1 MQSSTRF
8 THVSDDELLRR
19 LAALLGDSRR
29 VEADLV
35 AHIGE
40 VDERRLFAREASPSM
55 FRYCTDVLH
64 LSEAEAGLRITV
76 ARAAREHPAIL
87 AMLGGGRLHL
97 SGIALLAPHLTPENA
112 AAVLERAAH
121 RSKREIEELVA
132 ELDPQLDVPAVIRKV
147 PVAALAAPPI
157 ETATS
162 AVPAP
167 SVAAATSPAAFALAM
182 QHRPDGIASTATSPA
197 VIKPLAPARYKVQ
210 FTASL
215 ELREK
220 LERLQKLMSA
230 DLAAVIERAV
240 SEKLER
246 LETKRFGLTKAP
258 RKAAARPAP
267 AAGPS
272 PRVTPIPRP
281 QPQTRYLPMSLRRA
295 VYVRDEGR
303 CRYTNAKGWRCPE
316 RDRLEYH
323 HRLPYAM
330 GGRGTL
336 RDVCLMCPAHN
347 QYEAEHD
354 FGGVAI
360 SRHRSAR
367 ASRKKGSA

>member
-29 VEADLV
+29 VGADPG
-35 AHIGE
+35 APIGE
-40 VDERRLFAREASPSM
+40 VDERRLYAREASPSM

-76 ARAAREHPAIL
+76 ARAAREPPAIL

-97 SGIALLAPHLTPENA
+97 SGIALLAPHLTPKNA

-132 ELDPQLDVPAVIRKV
+132 ELDPQPDVPAVIRKL
-147 PVAALAAPPI
+147 PVAALAAPPT

-167 SVAAATSPAAFALAM
+167 SVAAATFPAAFALAM
-182 QHRPDGIASTATSPA
+182 KHRPDGVASTATSRA
-197 VIKPLAPARYKVQ
+197 VIQPLAPARYKVQ

-246 LETKRFGLTKAP
+246 LETKRFGLAKAP

-316 RDRLEYH
+316 RDRLANPPRPPSSH
-323 HRLPYAM
+323 
-330 GGRGTL
+330 G
-336 RDVCLMCPAHN
+336 
-347 QYEAEHD
+347 
-354 FGGVAI
+354 
-360 SRHRSAR
+360 
-367 ASRKKGSA
+367 